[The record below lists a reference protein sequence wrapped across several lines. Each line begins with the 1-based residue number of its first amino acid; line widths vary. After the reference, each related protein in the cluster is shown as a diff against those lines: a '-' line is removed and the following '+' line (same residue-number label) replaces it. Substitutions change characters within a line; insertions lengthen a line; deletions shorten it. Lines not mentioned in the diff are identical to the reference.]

1 MKQLVA
7 LALLAPALA
16 GAASAQTDTA
26 AARMASSKA
35 IDADVWTVITRTVA
49 NADIDGMAA
58 TYHPDA
64 VVVLPGRTV
73 PIGEQIP
80 RWGKGMVDAAQ
91 RRETASVEF
100 RFSRRVDNATTA
112 FETGMFKYTVTD
124 STGKS
129 TPYHIPM
136 EVLLVQVNGKWRIL
150 MERQFAAT
158 DLAAWNQLPP

>member
-1 MKQLVA
+1 MKLLVA
-7 LALLAPALA
+7 LALLAPALPC
-16 GAASAQTDTA
+16 AASAQTDTA
-26 AARMASSKA
+26 AARLASSNA

-49 NADIDGMAA
+49 TADINGMAA

-64 VVVLPGRTV
+64 VVVTPGRTV

-80 RWGKGMVDAAQ
+80 RWGKGMVDAGQ

-112 FETGMFKYTVTD
+112 FETGMFKYTVSD

-129 TPYHIPM
+129 TAYPIPM
-136 EVLLVQVNGKWRIL
+136 EVLLVRVDGKWRIL
-150 MERQFAAT
+150 MERQFAAA
-158 DLAAWNQLPP
+158 DLAAWNQLAP